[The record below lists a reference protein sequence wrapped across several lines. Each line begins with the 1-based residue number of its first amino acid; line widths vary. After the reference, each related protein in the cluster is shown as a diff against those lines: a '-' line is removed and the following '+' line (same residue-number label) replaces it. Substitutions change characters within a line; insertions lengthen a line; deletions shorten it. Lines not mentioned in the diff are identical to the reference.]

1 MAVDDITDDDTRN
14 PDGNIA
20 LNINAKIGLNV
31 PNGYMGRA
39 IQRILQQKKTQKL
52 LLILS
57 DDMAMQRMAQ
67 QLEFWQFKQTKDYVL
82 LPAWDCLPYDRVS
95 PHYHLIAARLAAL
108 ATIKQAQP
116 SIIIASVNGFVQKM
130 IGTEQ
135 LKHHHLK
142 IGNFIARTQ
151 LLQLLND
158 FGYLRAVTVRENCE
172 YAVRGDIIDIFP
184 TDAIKPVRI
193 EFFDEQIE
201 MMRHFD
207 VMNQRTD
214 KESIVKEMT
223 VMSGS
228 ETPIGQGDIFKRN
241 YLQLFGRMGDEYLLE
256 AVKNDLPYQGKE
268 HWLPLFFDTP
278 LIDMLGWIA
287 SDTMLVIGDDF
298 YPAMQSRLEMIDEH
312 YQERKSKMPQSNAVL
327 RKMREENQYPYA
339 PVPPDMLYLNAD
351 NLRARMNAFDVIQLS
366 AAKENLPNQPVFYDF
381 AARKGIDYRQD
392 FLKGE
397 FPEILRNLITK
408 TVKKKQQIIIGC
420 FSEGS
425 RIRLS
430 EMFSTIGLL
439 SIPQYDATVT
449 AGVAVLEGNSFEDE
463 SLLFI
468 SETDILGQRV
478 RKNHRKKKSVA
489 DMFTELNSLN
499 QGDYVVHAEHGIARY
514 EGITTI
520 ESNNIPYEC
529 LHLIYANRSALYL
542 PVENIDLLTRY
553 GNADMD
559 NVKLDSLGLNHWQ
572 QRKARMKKHLLE
584 IAGGLV
590 ETAAKRQLKIA
601 PVIEYDKNLWEQF
614 CAGFPFVET
623 DDQAQVISDVTGDL
637 QKGVPMDRLVC
648 GDAGFGKTEIALRAA
663 FQVASSGRQVI
674 LIVPTTLLAR
684 QHYQLFTER
693 FKNFEIKIVQLSRF
707 VTGAQSKENK
717 QAITDGSAQIVIGTH
732 QLLGNSIEF
741 NHPGLLII
749 DEEQHFGVK
758 QKEKLKQ
765 WSDLHILTLSATPIP
780 RSLNFALS
788 GLRDLSLI
796 VTPPVDRLAVRSFIT
811 PYDSMIMAEAIKR
824 EILRGG
830 QVFCVCPRISD
841 LTRLEIQMRELAQNI
856 RHDMSFG
863 IAHGQMKADDLERMM
878 QQFVDGR
885 LDMLLSTNIVES
897 GLDIPRANTIFIFR
911 PDKFGLSQ
919 LYQLRGRVGRGTL
932 RGYCYFILPRHAV
945 TKQTMKRMEVMQSL
959 ESVGGGF
966 QVASHDLDLRGGGN
980 LLGEA
985 QSGKISEI
993 GVELYH
999 QMLREALKK
1008 VKGEDENFADDYSPQ
1023 VKLDMPVMIPEQYVE
1038 DLSLRMGLYQR
1049 LARLQSQSDIDDFAG
1064 ELTDRFGEMPIE
1076 TRNLL
1081 QVMKL
1086 RLLCRHVNVS
1096 KLEVGNKGLNI
1107 SFRNHQFGN
1116 PEALLQWVMAKPHQI
1131 SIDNGHRLVV
1141 RANMPDEAQR
1151 LKNAT
1156 QLLRHLSKILDAK

>member
-1 MAVDDITDDDTRN
+1 M
-14 PDGNIA
+14 
-20 LNINAKIGLNV
+20 
-31 PNGYMGRA
+31 
-39 IQRILQQKKTQKL
+39 
-52 LLILS
+52 
-57 DDMAMQRMAQ
+57 
-67 QLEFWQFKQTKDYVL
+67 
-82 LPAWDCLPYDRVS
+82 
-95 PHYHLIAARLAAL
+95 
-108 ATIKQAQP
+108 
-116 SIIIASVNGFVQKM
+116 
-130 IGTEQ
+130 
-135 LKHHHLK
+135 
-142 IGNFIARTQ
+142 
-151 LLQLLND
+151 
-158 FGYLRAVTVRENCE
+158 
-172 YAVRGDIIDIFP
+172 
-184 TDAIKPVRI
+184 
-193 EFFDEQIE
+193 
-201 MMRHFD
+201 
-207 VMNQRTD
+207 
-214 KESIVKEMT
+214 
-223 VMSGS
+223 
-228 ETPIGQGDIFKRN
+228 
-241 YLQLFGRMGDEYLLE
+241 
-256 AVKNDLPYQGKE
+256 
-268 HWLPLFFDTP
+268 
-278 LIDMLGWIA
+278 
-287 SDTMLVIGDDF
+287 
-298 YPAMQSRLEMIDEH
+298 
-312 YQERKSKMPQSNAVL
+312 
-327 RKMREENQYPYA
+327 
-339 PVPPDMLYLNAD
+339 
-351 NLRARMNAFDVIQLS
+351 
-366 AAKENLPNQPVFYDF
+366 
-381 AARKGIDYRQD
+381 
-392 FLKGE
+392 
-397 FPEILRNLITK
+397 
-408 TVKKKQQIIIGC
+408 IGC

-425 RIRLS
+425 RIRLA

-439 SIPQYDATVT
+439 SLDKYDETVT
-449 AGVAVLEGNSFEDE
+449 AGLAVLDGNSFEDE
-463 SLLFI
+463 SLYFI
-468 SETDILGQRV
+468 SEADILGQRV
-478 RKNHRKKKSVA
+478 RKNTRKKKSVA

-499 QGDYVVHAEHGIARY
+499 QGDFVVHAEHGIARY

-520 ESNNIPYEC
+520 ESNNVPYEC
-529 LHLIYANRSALYL
+529 LHLIYANRAALYL

-623 DDQAQVISDVTGDL
+623 DDQLQVISDVTSDL
-637 QKGVPMDRLVC
+637 QKGLPMDRLVC

-663 FQVASSGRQVI
+663 FQVAASGRQVI

-717 QAITDGSAQIVIGTH
+717 QAVADGSAQIVIGTH

-811 PYDSMIMAEAIKR
+811 PYDSMVLAEAIKR
-824 EILRGG
+824 EMARGG
-830 QVFCVCPRISD
+830 QIFCVCPRISD
-841 LTRLEIQMRELAQNI
+841 LTRLEIQMRDLAQNI
-856 RHDMSFG
+856 RSDMSIG
-863 IAHGQMKADDLERMM
+863 IAHGQMKADELEQMM

-932 RGYCYFILPRHAV
+932 RGYCYFILPRHNV
-945 TKQTMKRMEVMQSL
+945 TKQTMKRLEVMQSL

-999 QMLREALKK
+999 QMLQEALKK

-1023 VKLDMPVMIPEQYVE
+1023 VKLDMPVMIPEKYVE

-1049 LARLQSQSDIDDFAG
+1049 LARLQAQSDIDEFAI
-1064 ELTDRFGEMPIE
+1064 ELTDRFGEMPLA

-1107 SFRNHQFGN
+1107 SFRNNQFGN
-1116 PEALLQWVMAKPHQI
+1116 PEALLEWVMAKPQQI

-1141 RANMPDEAQR
+1141 RATMPDEAQR

-1156 QLLRHLSKILDAK
+1156 QLLRHLQKILDTK